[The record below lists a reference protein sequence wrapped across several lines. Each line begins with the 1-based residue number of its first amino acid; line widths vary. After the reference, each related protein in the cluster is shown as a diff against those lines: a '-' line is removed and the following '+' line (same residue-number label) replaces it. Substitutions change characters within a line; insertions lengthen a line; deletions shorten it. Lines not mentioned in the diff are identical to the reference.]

1 MEGEQGSRDENACN
15 DDIIIVI
22 SPLIE
27 YPNMSYR
34 CDA

>member
-1 MEGEQGSRDENACN
+1 MEGEQGSRDENAGN
-15 DDIIIVI
+15 DDIVIVI

-27 YPNMSYR
+27 SPNIGYR